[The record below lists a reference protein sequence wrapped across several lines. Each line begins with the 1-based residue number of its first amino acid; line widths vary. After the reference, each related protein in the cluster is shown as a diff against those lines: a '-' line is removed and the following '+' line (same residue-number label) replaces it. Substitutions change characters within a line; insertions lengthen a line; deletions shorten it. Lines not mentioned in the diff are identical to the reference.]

1 MTETGNP
8 YFLLIGSHNQDFS
21 VNKLKVAGVR
31 YRRKSFYSDPSN
43 WEKIIQILED
53 PTLSAVIVKL
63 TGNIFKYVVSSGYG
77 EIAQR
82 LFEALGRKPH
92 LVMVHSSVLDG
103 AVEEPESLMGH
114 DEESFERETYM
125 DFVRRTYLEPPDA
138 ETRESVLAMLTRHGI
153 SVTPYVTN
161 AEMVTLAGSFIDDHE
176 SNLLFRIYVPSGRLY
191 ASEADTLL
199 RLFHDW
205 LTQVGRHSI
214 RQDGY
219 STAAGR
225 VYEFFGGESLVS
237 SEMTRQF
244 SDFSSFLDLCA
255 KDPDAAE
262 GELYSRGVERR
273 SAADI
278 VVRYGKS
285 VRRINTD
292 LRHERESRILSIR
305 HRLESE
311 LLDMAEGGTTVEIAS
326 MVESLVPGA
335 STMVPLQALSPSATA
350 GVMAGA
356 TVTINQ
362 QIFHHVE
369 GTVLQSVQGTVN
381 LGAEAKELLEL
392 ISSHGGQEAASLET
406 DVLELEDP
414 DARQADRLGAKARLS
429 GFLVRLKDSVEG
441 AGLAV
446 LQKYLESKLSGLL

>member
-1 MTETGNP
+1 MTENGRP
-8 YFLLIGSHNQDFS
+8 HFLLIGSHDQDFS

-31 YRRKSFYSDPSN
+31 YRRKSLYSEPEN
-43 WEKIIQILED
+43 WGKIVQILED
-53 PTLSAVIVKL
+53 PSLSAVIVKL
-63 TGNIFKYVVSSGYG
+63 TGNIFHYVTRHQYA
-77 EIAQR
+77 EISHK
-82 LFEALGRKPH
+82 LFEALGKKPH

-103 AVEEPESLMGH
+103 AVEEPEGLLGH
-114 DEESFERETYM
+114 DEDPYDHDTYM
-125 DFVRRTYLEPPDA
+125 EYVRRTYLEPPDE
-138 ETRESVLAMLTRHGI
+138 ETRERVLGILARHGI
-153 SVTPYVTN
+153 SLTPYVTN

-176 SNLLFRIYVPSGRLY
+176 RNLLFRIYVPAGRLY
-191 ASEADTLL
+191 ASEADKLL

-205 LTQVGRHSI
+205 LTQVGRNSI

-225 VYEFFGGESLVS
+225 VYEFFGDESLVS

-244 SDFSSFLDLCA
+244 SDFSNFLDLCA

-262 GELYSRGVERR
+262 DELFSRGVGRGP
-273 SAADI
+273 AADI

-292 LRHERESRILSIR
+292 LRHERESRILAIR

-311 LLDMAEGGTTVEIAS
+311 LLDMAEGEVDAELAAV
-326 MVESLVPGA
+326 VESLVPGA
-335 STMVPLQALSPSATA
+335 ATMVPLQALSPST
-350 GVMAGA
+350 GVNVMAGA
-356 TVTINQ
+356 NVTINQ
-362 QIFHHVE
+362 QIVHHIE

-381 LGAEAKELLEL
+381 LGTEAKELLEL
-392 ISSHGGQEAASLET
+392 IASHGGQEAASLET